1 MKVVFVR
8 CTNKLFKL
16 IDRACAK
23 KINMKVVEEG
33 NESRLC

>member
-1 MKVVFVR
+1 MKVAFVR

-16 IDRACAK
+16 IDRVCATE
-23 KINMKVVEEG
+23 INMKLVEEG

>member
-8 CTNKLFKL
+8 CINKLFKL
-16 IDRACAK
+16 IHRACAK
-23 KINMKVVEEG
+23 EINTKLVEEG